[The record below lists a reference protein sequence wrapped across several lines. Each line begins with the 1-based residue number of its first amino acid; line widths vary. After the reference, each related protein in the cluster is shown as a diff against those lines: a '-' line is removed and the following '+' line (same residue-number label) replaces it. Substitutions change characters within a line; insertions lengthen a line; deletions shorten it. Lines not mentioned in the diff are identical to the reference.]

1 LDPAP
6 ISSRERRATILPYET
21 SYAALEP
28 RTPLRTGT
36 SLTSWTHD
44 KFKAT
49 GFGKTYPWID
59 LVNSEEYDGF
69 GIRSDHLADA
79 GWVKTFL
86 RHWSLGVGFGKDVAP
101 GALNGVRDFLRRT
114 AEMISSGK
122 EVPDRDLTKINRTL
136 RIPAYRLLK
145 KRGSASYKLDLV
157 PLHQGWGW
165 VRAEIFKSLALML
178 AEGQQQRLK
187 ICPNPGCRWLFF
199 DQTHGNSRKW
209 CSDLRCG
216 NRDKVRRFRE
226 RHPANEGQG

>member
-1 LDPAP
+1 LRTEPSP
-6 ISSRERRATILPYET
+6 ISWGRE
-21 SYAALEP
+21 
-28 RTPLRTGT
+28 
-36 SLTSWTHD
+36 
-44 KFKAT
+44 KFKAR

-86 RHWSLGVGFGKDVAP
+86 THWSLDERFGTAVDLRN
-101 GALNGVRDFLRRT
+101 LNRVRDFLRGV
-114 AEMISSGK
+114 AETIASGK
-122 EVPDRDLTKINRTL
+122 GVPNQDLTTINRAL
-136 RIPAYRLLK
+136 RTPVYRQLR
-145 KRGSASYKLDLV
+145 KRGSAFYDLDLV

-165 VRAEIFKSLALML
+165 VRAEIFRSLALML
-178 AEGQQQRLK
+178 AEGQRQRLK
-187 ICPNPGCRWLFF
+187 ICPNPDCRWLFF

-226 RHPANEGQG
+226 RHPANVL